1 MLGLSFLGTK
11 QTVRNNEK
19 QALTVYFNK
28 SQKGERE
35 SDNVTGL
42 KQNFKHNNLLSTQ
55 TKHHLY
61 ISGKLMGVIAYHQLK
76 IIKFTVTYI

>member
-19 QALTVYFNK
+19 RALTVYFNK

-35 SDNVTGL
+35 SDNVTG
-42 KQNFKHNNLLSTQ
+42 
-55 TKHHLY
+55 
-61 ISGKLMGVIAYHQLK
+61 
-76 IIKFTVTYI
+76 